1 MEDTQRPI
9 NAHQRLRD
17 LVAKRMRYTNPAYGR
32 AALFMGC
39 GIQTG
44 ASGWHIEDH
53 RGHRYVDFFDA
64 YGNQAFGY
72 GNPQITAAVR
82 AQLDSGNTNSCKIFF
97 DEGQAA
103 LSERLAELT
112 GHALRY
118 SFLTNGGAEAID
130 GALKLARAH
139 TRRRKF
145 VTAKNCYHGKTFA
158 ALSAAAR
165 PEYEA
170 LYKPL
175 MPEFQAVPYGDLE
188 AIERAIDQDTAAVLF
203 ETIQAEGGINPAS
216 AAYLQAV
223 RRLCNERGALLIL
236 DEIQTGFGRTGRFF
250 AFEHAGITP
259 DVICIGKSFG
269 GGMLPIA
276 AILAKEEVWTA
287 FTVAPMSFGSSLG
300 GNPLAC
306 AVGLKTIELARDAAF
321 LADVEAKGAF
331 VATRLA
337 ALTAAYPEL
346 IAGHRGIGLFH
357 GLELRD
363 PGLAGLVLWLLFEQ
377 RIISAFCL
385 FNPFVIRI
393 EPPLIISQEALEH
406 AMDGLATAMAQART
420 YVADLEAGSLGQSHF
435 TVTEEIAAT
444 PDAVM
449 ALLGDAPRF
458 YGLAPLVG
466 DVQPGEAGQFH
477 CRGVM
482 DDIEIQWTERL
493 EIDVAARRVTQRAH
507 AGDFARFDRVTTV
520 APSPGH
526 PARSQ
531 ITMDVSWDAGTAEF
545 ERILSLR
552 LRYSFERA
560 VRQAMTRIAE
570 GTRT

>member
-1 MEDTQRPI
+1 
-9 NAHQRLRD
+9 
-17 LVAKRMRYTNPAYGR
+17 
-32 AALFMGC
+32 
-39 GIQTG
+39 
-44 ASGWHIEDH
+44 
-53 RGHRYVDFFDA
+53 
-64 YGNQAFGY
+64 
-72 GNPQITAAVR
+72 
-82 AQLDSGNTNSCKIFF
+82 
-97 DEGQAA
+97 
-103 LSERLAELT
+103 
-112 GHALRY
+112 
-118 SFLTNGGAEAID
+118 
-130 GALKLARAH
+130 
-139 TRRRKF
+139 
-145 VTAKNCYHGKTFA
+145 
-158 ALSAAAR
+158 
-165 PEYEA
+165 
-170 LYKPL
+170 
-175 MPEFQAVPYGDLE
+175 MPEFHAVPYGDLE
-188 AIERAIDQDTAAVLF
+188 AIERAIDQDTAAVLL
-203 ETIQAEGGINPAS
+203 ESIQAEGGVNPPT

-223 RRLCNERGALLIL
+223 RRLCDERGALLIL

-276 AILAKEEVWTA
+276 AILAKQEVWTA
-287 FTVAPMSFGSSLG
+287 FTLAPMSFGSSLG

-306 AVGLKTIELARDAAF
+306 AVGLTTIELARDATF
-321 LADVEAKGAF
+321 LAGVAAKGEI

-337 ALTAAYPEL
+337 ALAAAYPEL
-346 IAGHRGIGLFH
+346 VAGHRGIGLFH

-393 EPPLIISQEALEH
+393 EPPLVISQEALLH
-406 AMDGLATAMAQART
+406 AMDGLATAMAQASA
-420 YVADLEAGSLGQSHF
+420 YVAGLEPGMLGESRF

-449 ALLGDAPRF
+449 AVLGEAPRF
-458 YGLAPLVG
+458 YAMAPFVAEVEAVG
-466 DVQPGEAGQFH
+466 ANEFR

-493 EIDVAARRVTQRAH
+493 EIDPDARRITQRAH

-520 APSPGH
+520 APCSGA
-526 PARSQ
+526 PARSRL
-531 ITMDVSWDAGTAEF
+531 TVEVSWDAGTAEF

-552 LRYSFERA
+552 LRYSLERA

-570 GTRT
+570 GARR